1 MDLAGKIAVV
11 TGAGQGIGE
20 AIALRLARGGA
31 DVIVLERDSQTG
43 AAVVEE
49 IKSLGRQSMLLVYDI
64 AEVQKIGAAVNE
76 VVDRFGRIDAW
87 INNAGVIS
95 TVSFLDLSE
104 EEWDRVMSVN
114 AKGTFFASQAV
125 AKQMIQQKSG
135 CIINTTSGK
144 QSRPMALH
152 YGTSKM
158 AIDSMTETMAVSL
171 GAHNIRV
178 NAVSPGLIETPL
190 WRDNVERREKK
201 YGLEPGEVNKAYKT
215 FIPMGRL
222 GKAEDIAG
230 AVAFLVSDEASFISG
245 QIISVNGAA
254 EIFSYET
261 SQKGGLSK
269 P

>member
-11 TGAGQGIGE
+11 TGAGQGIGK

-43 AAVVEE
+43 AAVVKE

-104 EEWDRVMSVN
+104 EEWDSVMSVN

-125 AKQMIQQKSG
+125 AKQMIKQKSG

-144 QSRPMALH
+144 QCRPMALH
-152 YGTSKM
+152 YGTSKI
-158 AIDSMTETMAVSL
+158 AIDSMTETMAVAL

-178 NAVSPGLIETPL
+178 NAVSPGLIDTPL

-201 YGLEPGEVNKAYKT
+201 YGLEAGEVNKAYKAI
-215 FIPMGRL
+215 IPMGRL

-230 AVAFLVSDEASFISG
+230 AVAL
-245 QIISVNGAA
+245 
-254 EIFSYET
+254 
-261 SQKGGLSK
+261 LSK
-269 P
+269 LAIREVGSTS